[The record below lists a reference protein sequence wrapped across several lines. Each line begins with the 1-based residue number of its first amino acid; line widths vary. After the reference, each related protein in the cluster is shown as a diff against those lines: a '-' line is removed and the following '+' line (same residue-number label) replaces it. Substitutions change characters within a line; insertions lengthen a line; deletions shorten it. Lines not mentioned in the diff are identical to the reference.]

1 MAEVA
6 PNQSSSV
13 KQMNIE
19 EVHQGNIIAKY
30 GNKKC
35 KTIGFG
41 FLILGAIIVTVV
53 LAITL
58 QGRFLK
64 SLSNRI

>member
-19 EVHQGNIIAKY
+19 EVHQGNIITKY
-30 GNKKC
+30 GNKKWI
-35 KTIGFG
+35 IGFG

-53 LAITL
+53 LATTL